1 MLKSQYLFH
10 AKLSLISLFSVH
22 SLLTL
27 SRVIAALGSP
37 SRTHI
42 NFRDS
47 KLTRILQPSLSGNA
61 RMAIICCATP
71 SEMYLEETRSSLQFA
86 SRAKLVKTRAT
97 INEVLDERSMI
108 KKLQKELAAARR
120 AADGEIDLS
129 QIRELESEAARAE
142 NLAKTAQDKY
152 EKLKASILKG
162 GMFQG
167 DASGK
172 HRKRISSTRTPAK
185 GTIVDL
191 GSPSAFGIDR
201 KRRRQSDGI
210 VHHYNSVSSP
220 LLDLTNRNNALST
233 LTPTL
238 ERRNKNDV
246 EETMFLQDSGSF
258 QIILLKEAL
267 AAKGNIARDTDKKLS
282 EWQDKAERYEVSLD
296 SARSEIDTLKED
308 HSSTVA
314 QAELLSAEKEGL
326 ELQRQDILDEVME
339 MYAEKDSAINE
350 ALSTI
355 ESMLREKEIRE
366 ESIES
371 LQDLN
376 IKQSENFKAQED
388 AWDELRCNNNA
399 AINKIQVDL
408 SSSNDQC
415 QMLQEK
421 CTVYDTLVEEK
432 DASIAEHVAS
442 LESSKTDNVELSTH
456 LDQANGRNIAL
467 TQANEALQD
476 KLQNLTSIISNLN
489 SDLTNGHD
497 VVAKLQEQKG
507 LAESLATQM
516 SDKEDLAL
524 TEVQGLVDQ
533 MVASE
538 ERGVIMQSRIEEL
551 EQMLPAMEDKLN
563 QAEALANSV
572 QTENASTGQEVG
584 NLQIEIRILHKENN
598 DLGILLSETTSTN
611 VAFSAENATLK
622 EELNLVSAAVTKLK
636 EDVVNS
642 ESLNNTL
649 SQEKELVEALA
660 THLSDAEDSTLAH
673 VQFLA
678 TQLQQ
683 MQSMVEAKDLTNS
696 ELMVLCASL
705 EDQLNQARVDNELI
719 SDQNTVL
726 NEQLQTL
733 SATIQGVRDEL
744 VNKDSTADSLNTD
757 KELAEALANHLSEAE
772 DSALTQL
779 RELEGQVCDLKNEI
793 EKRESELEVLSK
805 SKSIADEN
813 VENAKT
819 DNKIVSQQNS
829 DLNEQ
834 LQSLL
839 TIVAEL
845 RNELANK
852 TSNIDTLLEEKE
864 LAETLARQMS
874 DAEDSALT
882 QLRELEGQVCDLEN
896 QIAERESELEA
907 LSKSKSIADEN
918 LEHSRADCSEIAAS
932 NRSLKEELHLL
943 LCTVAGLTDGL
954 AASSDAVE
962 SLVTEKELSEVL
974 ASQMSDAEDSA
985 LSQVQNLVEHVHL
998 LQTDVLEN
1006 SAMNTELVNDKKELE
1021 ANLHQI
1027 SRLLDKSVGEN
1038 KDLAETNN
1046 TLSDRV
1052 KELSIEISNLNNSLT
1067 NGDSAAE
1074 NLLSEKNRIQDLLS
1088 EMTDAKNAASAN
1100 VEEIRKKLV
1109 EVNSELSE
1117 LKISKAS
1124 LEESLRSELANLTS
1138 TNSMLEKD
1146 AASKQSQLEILT
1158 SEKDLAK
1165 ALASQISQMEDCAI
1179 QCAHRASE
1187 DLCEARNRCIALRAE
1202 NEKLILSKDQD
1213 QDLLEKLRIAEERIE
1228 SIELT
1233 LNEHRQ
1239 HVNTLNEE
1247 NEALLDSAL
1256 EESKVSSTRHA
1267 EELLIKEAEIKKIA
1281 EEILNLEDTLQRCN
1295 VDLSNMTMN
1304 YNIEAQKLA
1313 DANQELNIA
1322 HVELSEARNRSEPS
1336 PSDYKNDQIQ
1346 ELQQLLASANGREE
1360 EAKNIAIATDEELE
1374 SKERDY
1380 EEAVLFASECEAAA
1394 KEWEQKYRLLEARE
1408 PASTGQD
1415 TEEILNEMELLLD
1428 EKSELEKKLETALS
1442 DRDALEK
1449 DLRKKHEHDQKEL
1462 LQEADAKMKCLRDV
1476 VILREKELDKHKRD
1490 ARMTREELV
1499 AIQEQLKSDQ
1509 SAAIDADEKVLQL
1522 TEQLSSAEQASTKLT
1537 NEVEHLRADYKA
1549 FKEHVSASKESFK
1562 QAAERKLTSA
1572 KGELAS
1578 LKETL
1583 HEETLKARSFEEKV
1597 ELYKREVFRLE
1608 AEMTSTKQS
1617 LINEKEYAVSKVKE
1631 EIALAKVELS
1641 RAHADIFSL
1650 NQDVDH
1656 YKAVVKKAK
1665 QERRSDEEI
1674 AKYQQSLKEH
1684 EDLLEEKNGEINQF
1698 RISLASCQDDVDQ
1711 LKKHVKDLKSKI
1723 KSKDERIKNLEA
1735 KRLTKEHVAMIK
1747 KLKEERRTFKD
1758 DAEDLRRRL
1767 ANADLSSNDKE
1778 NYNHKS
1784 FEADFA
1790 KLQIKNEA
1798 LEKKLRKYIAHSD
1811 VLTKEIRAIQEMIKE
1826 TVADS
1831 NFQEVGDKDLSAA
1844 VVELCERYHTV
1855 EEECNAMSDAK
1866 TALHNT
1872 LLQAKSQLNEVT
1884 NENIKLEE
1892 DLEVT
1897 KKEVVALSQRQSQFQ
1912 EIAENVKGSA
1922 KDLEE
1927 EKNRQVS
1934 YLEKENLHIL
1944 EENKTLKKQVRA
1956 LKSHSK
1962 ASKLTV
1968 QDEPTEDLGSI
1979 LSTLN
1984 SQDKEN
1990 NLNGSIKSPYRAT
2003 TKTSSKTRVGL
2014 GSGEGEINDD
2024 NTQECQQS

>member
-1 MLKSQYLFH
+1 MPLEIVSKKEPKSIRGKKENCVKIVALIPVDEH
-10 AKLSLISLFSVH
+10 AKMSLISLLSVH

-27 SRVIAALGSP
+27 SRVIAALGSS

-120 AADGEIDLS
+120 AADGEIDLT
-129 QIRELESEAARAE
+129 QIRELESEAAKAE
-142 NLAKTAQDKY
+142 NLAKTAQEKY

-167 DASGK
+167 NAGAK

-185 GTIVDL
+185 GTIIDIS
-191 GSPSAFGIDR
+191 SPSAFGIDR

-210 VHHYNSVSSP
+210 VYHYNNVSSP
-220 LLDLTNRNNALST
+220 LLDVTNRNNALAT

-246 EETMFLQDSGSF
+246 EDTMFLQDSGSF
-258 QIILLKEAL
+258 QIVLLKEAL
-267 AAKGNIARDTDKKLS
+267 VAKGNIARDMDKKMS
-282 EWQDKAERYEVSLD
+282 EWQEKAERYEASLD
-296 SARSEIDTLKED
+296 SARSEIDVLKED

-314 QAELLSAEKEGL
+314 QAELLSTEKEGL

-355 ESMLREKEIRE
+355 ESMLGEKELRE
-366 ESIES
+366 ENIES
-371 LQDLN
+371 LKDRN
-376 IKQSENFKAQED
+376 TKQAENFKAQED
-388 AWDELRCNNNA
+388 AWDELRGNNNA
-399 AINKIQVDL
+399 AISEIQVEL

-415 QMLQEK
+415 QMLQDK
-421 CTVYDTLVEEK
+421 CTVYDTLIEEK
-432 DASIAEHVAS
+432 DATIAEHVAS
-442 LESSKTDNVELSTH
+442 LESAKADNTKLSTD

-467 TQANEALQD
+467 TEANKELQD

-497 VVAKLQEQKG
+497 VVAKLQEQRQ
-507 LAESLATQM
+507 LAESLAGQM

-533 MVASE
+533 MVSSE

-551 EQMLPAMEDKLN
+551 EQMLLVTEDKMN
-563 QAEALANSV
+563 QAEVLATSAK
-572 QTENASTGQEVG
+572 TDNATTGQEIC
-584 NLQIEIRILHKENN
+584 NLQCEIRIVKCENEILHKDKI
-598 DLGILLSETTSTN
+598 DLGLLLSETTSTN
-611 VAFSAENATLK
+611 EAFSAENVTLK
-622 EELNLVSAAVTKLK
+622 EELNLVTAAVTKLK
-636 EDVVNS
+636 QDLTNS
-642 ESLNNTL
+642 KSLTNTL
-649 SQEKELVEALA
+649 YKEKELVDTLA
-660 THLSDAEDSTLAH
+660 AHLSEAEDSTLAQ
-673 VQFLA
+673 VQYLA

-683 MQSMVEAKDLTNS
+683 MQNMVEATESTNS
-696 ELMVLCASL
+696 ELMVLSTSL
-705 EDQLNQARVDNELI
+705 EDQLNQGRADNAII
-719 SDQNTVL
+719 SDQNRVL

-733 SATIQGVRDEL
+733 SATVQGVRDEL

-779 RELEGQVCDLKNEI
+779 RELKGQVCDLTNQIAE
-793 EKRESELEVLSK
+793 RESELEELYK

-813 VENAKT
+813 VESAMT
-819 DNKIVSQQNS
+819 DNQIVSQQNNE
-829 DLNEQ
+829 LNEQ

-845 RNELANK
+845 RDEMANK
-852 TSNIDTLLEEKE
+852 NSHIETLLEEKK
-864 LAETLARQMS
+864 LVETLACQMS
-874 DAEDSALT
+874 EAEDSALT
-882 QLRELEGQVCDLEN
+882 QLGELKGQVCDLEN
-896 QIAERESELEA
+896 QIAERESELEENVENA
-907 LSKSKSIADEN
+907 KTDNQIVSQQNSELNEQLQSLLTIVAELRDEMANKNSHIETLLEEKELVETLACQMSEAEDSALTQLGELKGQVCDLENQIIERESELEELSKSKATADDN
-918 LEHSRADCSEIAAS
+918 LKHSRAESGEISAS
-932 NRSLKEELHLL
+932 NRSLE
-943 LCTVAGLTDGL
+943 
-954 AASSDAVE
+954 
-962 SLVTEKELSEVL
+962 
-974 ASQMSDAEDSA
+974 Q
-985 LSQVQNLVEHVHL
+985 
-998 LQTDVLEN
+998 
-1006 SAMNTELVNDKKELE
+1006 
-1021 ANLHQI
+1021 
-1027 SRLLDKSVGEN
+1027 
-1038 KDLAETNN
+1038 
-1046 TLSDRV
+1046 
-1052 KELSIEISNLNNSLT
+1052 
-1067 NGDSAAE
+1067 
-1074 NLLSEKNRIQDLLS
+1074 
-1088 EMTDAKNAASAN
+1088 
-1100 VEEIRKKLV
+1100 
-1109 EVNSELSE
+1109 
-1117 LKISKAS
+1117 
-1124 LEESLRSELANLTS
+1124 SLRGELANLTA
-1138 TNSMLEKD
+1138 TNAVLEKD
-1146 AASKQSQLEILT
+1146 SASKQSQLEILT
-1158 SEKDLAK
+1158 SEKDLAE

-1187 DLCEARNRCIALRAE
+1187 ELREARNNCIALRAE
-1202 NEKLILSKDQD
+1202 NEKLMLTKDQD
-1213 QDLLEKLRIAEERIE
+1213 HDLLEKLHIAEERKE
-1228 SIELT
+1228 SIELE

-1239 HVNTLNEE
+1239 HVNTLHEE
-1247 NEALLDSAL
+1247 NGALINSAL
-1256 EESKVSSTRHA
+1256 GESKVSSTRHA
-1267 EELLIKEAEIKKIA
+1267 EELLIKEAEIEKLA
-1281 EEILNLEDTLQRCN
+1281 EEVLNLEDTLQRCN
-1295 VDLSNMTMN
+1295 VDLSNVTMN
-1304 YNIEAQKLA
+1304 YNIEAQKLE
-1313 DANQELNIA
+1313 DANRELHIA
-1322 HVELSEARNRSEPS
+1322 HVELSETRDRSEPS
-1336 PSDYKNDQIQ
+1336 RPSDDKSEQIQ
-1346 ELQQLLASANGREE
+1346 ELQQLLASANKREE
-1360 EAKNIAIATDEELE
+1360 EAKNIAIATDEDLE
-1374 SKERDY
+1374 CKERDY

-1428 EKSELEKKLETALS
+1428 EKSELEKKLEIALS

-1449 DLRKKHEHDQKEL
+1449 DLRKKHEQDQKEL
-1462 LQEADAKMKCLRDV
+1462 LQEADAKMNGLREE

-1522 TEQLSSAEQASTKLT
+1522 TEQLSSAEQASTKVT
-1537 NEVEHLRADYKA
+1537 KEVENLRTDYKS
-1549 FKEHVSASKESFK
+1549 FKEHVNASKESFK
-1562 QAAERKLTSA
+1562 QAAERKLTLA
-1572 KGELAS
+1572 KEELAS
-1578 LKETL
+1578 LKESL
-1583 HEETLKARSFEEKV
+1583 HEETLNARSFEEKV

-1608 AEMTSTKQS
+1608 TEMASTKQS

-1641 RAHADIFSL
+1641 RSQADIFSL

-1674 AKYQQSLKEH
+1674 TKYQQSLKEY
-1684 EDLLEEKNGEINQF
+1684 EDLLAEKKGESNQF
-1698 RISLASCQDDVDQ
+1698 RISLTSCQDDVDQ
-1711 LKKHVKDLKSKI
+1711 LKKHVNDLKSKI

-1758 DAEDLRRRL
+1758 DAEDLRSKL
-1767 ANADLSSNDKE
+1767 ANVDLSSNDKE

-1790 KLQIKNEA
+1790 KLQAKNEA

-1811 VLTKEIRAIQEMIKE
+1811 VLAKEMRAIQEMIKE
-1826 TVADS
+1826 TVTDS
-1831 NFQEVGDKDLSAA
+1831 NFQEVEDKDLSAA

-1866 TALHNT
+1866 TALHDT
-1872 LLQAKSQLNEVT
+1872 LLQTKLQLNEVVK
-1884 NENIKLEE
+1884 EKLILEE

-1897 KKEVVALSQRQSQFQ
+1897 KEEVVALSQRQRQFQ

-1956 LKSHSK
+1956 LKTHSK

-1968 QDEPTEDLGSI
+1968 EDEPTEDLGSI

-1990 NLNGSIKSPYRAT
+1990 NLNGIIKSPYRAT

-2014 GSGEGEINDD
+2014 GSGEGEMNDD

>member
-1 MLKSQYLFH
+1 MPLEIVSKKEPKSIRGKKENCVKIVALIPVDEH
-10 AKLSLISLFSVH
+10 AKMSLISLLSVH

-27 SRVIAALGSP
+27 SRVIAALGSS

-120 AADGEIDLS
+120 AADGEIDLT
-129 QIRELESEAARAE
+129 QIRELESEAAKAE
-142 NLAKTAQDKY
+142 NLAKTAQEKY

-167 DASGK
+167 NAGAK

-185 GTIVDL
+185 GTIIDIS
-191 GSPSAFGIDR
+191 SPSAFGIDR

-210 VHHYNSVSSP
+210 VYHYNNVSSP
-220 LLDLTNRNNALST
+220 LLDVTNRNNALAT

-246 EETMFLQDSGSF
+246 EDTMFLQDSGSF
-258 QIILLKEAL
+258 QIVLLKEAL
-267 AAKGNIARDTDKKLS
+267 VAKGNIARDMDKKMS
-282 EWQDKAERYEVSLD
+282 EWQEKAERYEASLD
-296 SARSEIDTLKED
+296 SARSEIDVLKED

-314 QAELLSAEKEGL
+314 QAELLSTEKEGL

-355 ESMLREKEIRE
+355 ESMLGEKELRE
-366 ESIES
+366 ENIES
-371 LQDLN
+371 LKDRN
-376 IKQSENFKAQED
+376 TKQAENFKAQED
-388 AWDELRCNNNA
+388 AWDELRGNNNA
-399 AINKIQVDL
+399 AISEIQVEL

-415 QMLQEK
+415 QMLQDK
-421 CTVYDTLVEEK
+421 CTVYDTLIEEK
-432 DASIAEHVAS
+432 DATIAEHVAS
-442 LESSKTDNVELSTH
+442 LESAKADNTKLSTD

-467 TQANEALQD
+467 TEANKELQD

-497 VVAKLQEQKG
+497 VVAKLQEQRQ
-507 LAESLATQM
+507 LAESLAGQM

-533 MVASE
+533 MVSSE

-551 EQMLPAMEDKLN
+551 EQMLLVTEDKMN
-563 QAEALANSV
+563 QAEVLATSAK
-572 QTENASTGQEVG
+572 TDNATTGQEIC
-584 NLQIEIRILHKENN
+584 NLQCEIRIVKCENEILHKDKI
-598 DLGILLSETTSTN
+598 DLGLLLSETTSTN
-611 VAFSAENATLK
+611 EAFSAENVTLK
-622 EELNLVSAAVTKLK
+622 EELNLVTAAVTKLK
-636 EDVVNS
+636 QDLTNS
-642 ESLNNTL
+642 KSLTNTL
-649 SQEKELVEALA
+649 YKEKELVDTLA
-660 THLSDAEDSTLAH
+660 AHLSEAEDSTLAQ
-673 VQFLA
+673 VQYLA

-683 MQSMVEAKDLTNS
+683 MQNMVEATESTNS
-696 ELMVLCASL
+696 ELMVLSTSL
-705 EDQLNQARVDNELI
+705 EDQLNQGRADNAII
-719 SDQNTVL
+719 SDQNRVL

-733 SATIQGVRDEL
+733 SATVQGVRDEL

-757 KELAEALANHLSEAE
+757 KVLAEALANHLSEAE

-779 RELEGQVCDLKNEI
+779 RELKGQVCDLTNQIAE
-793 EKRESELEVLSK
+793 RESELEELYK

-813 VENAKT
+813 VESAMT
-819 DNKIVSQQNS
+819 DNQIVSQQNNE
-829 DLNEQ
+829 LNEQ

-845 RNELANK
+845 RDEMANK
-852 TSNIDTLLEEKE
+852 NSHIETLLEEKE
-864 LAETLARQMS
+864 LVETLACQMS
-874 DAEDSALT
+874 EAEDSALT
-882 QLRELEGQVCDLEN
+882 QLGELKGQVCDLEN
-896 QIAERESELEA
+896 QIIERESELEE
-907 LSKSKSIADEN
+907 LSKSKATADDN
-918 LEHSRADCSEIAAS
+918 LKHSRAESGEISAS
-932 NRSLKEELHLL
+932 NRSLE
-943 LCTVAGLTDGL
+943 
-954 AASSDAVE
+954 
-962 SLVTEKELSEVL
+962 
-974 ASQMSDAEDSA
+974 Q
-985 LSQVQNLVEHVHL
+985 
-998 LQTDVLEN
+998 
-1006 SAMNTELVNDKKELE
+1006 
-1021 ANLHQI
+1021 
-1027 SRLLDKSVGEN
+1027 
-1038 KDLAETNN
+1038 
-1046 TLSDRV
+1046 
-1052 KELSIEISNLNNSLT
+1052 
-1067 NGDSAAE
+1067 
-1074 NLLSEKNRIQDLLS
+1074 
-1088 EMTDAKNAASAN
+1088 
-1100 VEEIRKKLV
+1100 
-1109 EVNSELSE
+1109 
-1117 LKISKAS
+1117 
-1124 LEESLRSELANLTS
+1124 SLRGELANLTA
-1138 TNSMLEKD
+1138 TNAVLEKD
-1146 AASKQSQLEILT
+1146 SASKQSQLEILT
-1158 SEKDLAK
+1158 SEKDLAE

-1187 DLCEARNRCIALRAE
+1187 ELREARNNCIALRAD
-1202 NEKLILSKDQD
+1202 NEKLMLTKDQD
-1213 QDLLEKLRIAEERIE
+1213 HDLLEKLHIAEERKE
-1228 SIELT
+1228 SIELE

-1239 HVNTLNEE
+1239 HVNTLHEE
-1247 NEALLDSAL
+1247 NGALINSAL
-1256 EESKVSSTRHA
+1256 GESKVSSTRHA
-1267 EELLIKEAEIKKIA
+1267 EELLIKEAEIEKLA
-1281 EEILNLEDTLQRCN
+1281 EEVLNLEDTLQRCN
-1295 VDLSNMTMN
+1295 VDLSNVTMN
-1304 YNIEAQKLA
+1304 YNIEAQKLE
-1313 DANQELNIA
+1313 DANRELHIA
-1322 HVELSEARNRSEPS
+1322 HVELSETRDRSEPS
-1336 PSDYKNDQIQ
+1336 RPSDDKSEQIQ
-1346 ELQQLLASANGREE
+1346 ELQQLLASANKREE
-1360 EAKNIAIATDEELE
+1360 EAKNIAIATDEDLE
-1374 SKERDY
+1374 CKERDY

-1428 EKSELEKKLETALS
+1428 EKSELEKKLEIALS

-1449 DLRKKHEHDQKEL
+1449 DLRKKHEQDQKEL
-1462 LQEADAKMKCLRDV
+1462 LQEADAKMNGLREE

-1522 TEQLSSAEQASTKLT
+1522 TEQLSSAEQASTKVT
-1537 NEVEHLRADYKA
+1537 KEVENLRTDYKS
-1549 FKEHVSASKESFK
+1549 FKEHVNASKESFK
-1562 QAAERKLTSA
+1562 QAAERKLTLA
-1572 KGELAS
+1572 KEELAS
-1578 LKETL
+1578 LKESL
-1583 HEETLKARSFEEKV
+1583 HEETLNARSFEEKV

-1608 AEMTSTKQS
+1608 TEMASTKQS

-1641 RAHADIFSL
+1641 RSQADIFSL

-1674 AKYQQSLKEH
+1674 TKYQQSLKEY
-1684 EDLLEEKNGEINQF
+1684 EDLLAEKKGESNQF
-1698 RISLASCQDDVDQ
+1698 RISLTSCQDDVDQ
-1711 LKKHVKDLKSKI
+1711 LKKHVNDLKSKI

-1758 DAEDLRRRL
+1758 DAEDLRSKL
-1767 ANADLSSNDKE
+1767 ANVDLSSNDKE

-1790 KLQIKNEA
+1790 KLQAKNEA

-1811 VLTKEIRAIQEMIKE
+1811 VLAKEMRAIQEMIKE
-1826 TVADS
+1826 TVTDS
-1831 NFQEVGDKDLSAA
+1831 NFQEVEDKDLSAA

-1866 TALHNT
+1866 TALHDT
-1872 LLQAKSQLNEVT
+1872 LLQTKLQLNEVVK
-1884 NENIKLEE
+1884 EKLILEE

-1897 KKEVVALSQRQSQFQ
+1897 KEEVVALSQRQRQFQ

-1956 LKSHSK
+1956 LKTHSK

-1968 QDEPTEDLGSI
+1968 EDEPTEDLGSI

-1990 NLNGSIKSPYRAT
+1990 NLNGIIKSPYRAT

-2014 GSGEGEINDD
+2014 GSGEGEMNDD

>member
-1 MLKSQYLFH
+1 MPLEIVSKKEPKSIRGKKENCVKIVALIPVDEH
-10 AKLSLISLFSVH
+10 AKMSLISLLSVH

-27 SRVIAALGSP
+27 SRVIAALGSS

-120 AADGEIDLS
+120 AADGEIDLT
-129 QIRELESEAARAE
+129 QIRELESEAAKAE
-142 NLAKTAQDKY
+142 NLAKTAQEKY

-167 DASGK
+167 NAGAK

-185 GTIVDL
+185 GTIIDIS
-191 GSPSAFGIDR
+191 SPSAFGIDR

-210 VHHYNSVSSP
+210 VYHYNNVSSP
-220 LLDLTNRNNALST
+220 LLDVTNRNNALAT

-246 EETMFLQDSGSF
+246 EDTMFLQDSGSF
-258 QIILLKEAL
+258 QIVLLKEAL
-267 AAKGNIARDTDKKLS
+267 VAKGNIARDMDKKMS
-282 EWQDKAERYEVSLD
+282 EWQEKAERYEASLD
-296 SARSEIDTLKED
+296 SARSEIDVLKED

-314 QAELLSAEKEGL
+314 QAELLSTEKEGL

-355 ESMLREKEIRE
+355 ESMLGEKELRE
-366 ESIES
+366 ENIES
-371 LQDLN
+371 LKDRN
-376 IKQSENFKAQED
+376 TKQAENFKAQED
-388 AWDELRCNNNA
+388 AWDELRGNNNA
-399 AINKIQVDL
+399 AISEIQVEL

-415 QMLQEK
+415 QMLQDK
-421 CTVYDTLVEEK
+421 CTVYDTLIEEK
-432 DASIAEHVAS
+432 DATIAEHVAS
-442 LESSKTDNVELSTH
+442 LESAKADNTKLSTD

-467 TQANEALQD
+467 TEANKELQD

-497 VVAKLQEQKG
+497 VVAKLQEQRQ
-507 LAESLATQM
+507 LAESLAGQM

-533 MVASE
+533 MVSSE

-551 EQMLPAMEDKLN
+551 EQMLLVTEDKMN
-563 QAEALANSV
+563 QAEVLATSAK
-572 QTENASTGQEVG
+572 TDNATTGQEIC
-584 NLQIEIRILHKENN
+584 NLQCEIRIVKCENEILHKDKI
-598 DLGILLSETTSTN
+598 DLGLLLSETTSTN
-611 VAFSAENATLK
+611 EAFSAENVTLK
-622 EELNLVSAAVTKLK
+622 EELNLVTAAVTKLK
-636 EDVVNS
+636 QDLTNS
-642 ESLNNTL
+642 KSLTNTL
-649 SQEKELVEALA
+649 YKEKELVDTLA
-660 THLSDAEDSTLAH
+660 AHLSEAEDSTLAQ
-673 VQFLA
+673 VQYLA

-683 MQSMVEAKDLTNS
+683 MQNMVEATESTNS
-696 ELMVLCASL
+696 ELMVLSTSL
-705 EDQLNQARVDNELI
+705 EDQLNQGRADNAII
-719 SDQNTVL
+719 SDQNRVL

-733 SATIQGVRDEL
+733 SATVQGVRDEL

-779 RELEGQVCDLKNEI
+779 RELKGQVCDLTNQIAE
-793 EKRESELEVLSK
+793 RESELEELYK

-813 VENAKT
+813 VESAMT
-819 DNKIVSQQNS
+819 DNQIVSQQNNE
-829 DLNEQ
+829 LNEQ

-845 RNELANK
+845 RDEMANK
-852 TSNIDTLLEEKE
+852 NSHIETLLEEKE
-864 LAETLARQMS
+864 LVETLACQMS
-874 DAEDSALT
+874 EAEDSALT
-882 QLRELEGQVCDLEN
+882 QLGELKGQVCDLEN
-896 QIAERESELEA
+896 QIIERESELEE
-907 LSKSKSIADEN
+907 LSKSKATADDN
-918 LEHSRADCSEIAAS
+918 LKHSRAESGEISAS
-932 NRSLKEELHLL
+932 NRSLE
-943 LCTVAGLTDGL
+943 
-954 AASSDAVE
+954 
-962 SLVTEKELSEVL
+962 
-974 ASQMSDAEDSA
+974 Q
-985 LSQVQNLVEHVHL
+985 
-998 LQTDVLEN
+998 
-1006 SAMNTELVNDKKELE
+1006 
-1021 ANLHQI
+1021 
-1027 SRLLDKSVGEN
+1027 
-1038 KDLAETNN
+1038 
-1046 TLSDRV
+1046 
-1052 KELSIEISNLNNSLT
+1052 
-1067 NGDSAAE
+1067 
-1074 NLLSEKNRIQDLLS
+1074 
-1088 EMTDAKNAASAN
+1088 
-1100 VEEIRKKLV
+1100 
-1109 EVNSELSE
+1109 
-1117 LKISKAS
+1117 
-1124 LEESLRSELANLTS
+1124 SLRGELANLTA
-1138 TNSMLEKD
+1138 TNAVLEKD
-1146 AASKQSQLEILT
+1146 SASKQSQLEILT
-1158 SEKDLAK
+1158 SEKDLAE

-1187 DLCEARNRCIALRAE
+1187 ELREARNNCIALRAD
-1202 NEKLILSKDQD
+1202 NEKLMLTKDQD
-1213 QDLLEKLRIAEERIE
+1213 HDLLEKLHIAEERKE
-1228 SIELT
+1228 SIELE

-1239 HVNTLNEE
+1239 HVNTLHEE
-1247 NEALLDSAL
+1247 NGALINSAL
-1256 EESKVSSTRHA
+1256 GESKVSSTRHA
-1267 EELLIKEAEIKKIA
+1267 EELLIKEAEIEKLA
-1281 EEILNLEDTLQRCN
+1281 EEVLNLEDTLQRCN
-1295 VDLSNMTMN
+1295 VDLSNVTMN
-1304 YNIEAQKLA
+1304 YNIEAQKLE
-1313 DANQELNIA
+1313 DANRELHIA
-1322 HVELSEARNRSEPS
+1322 HVELSETRDRSEPS
-1336 PSDYKNDQIQ
+1336 RPSDDKSEQIQ
-1346 ELQQLLASANGREE
+1346 ELQQLLASANKREE
-1360 EAKNIAIATDEELE
+1360 EAKNIAIATDEDLE
-1374 SKERDY
+1374 CKERDY

-1428 EKSELEKKLETALS
+1428 EKSELEKKLEIALS

-1449 DLRKKHEHDQKEL
+1449 DLRKKHEQDQKEL
-1462 LQEADAKMKCLRDV
+1462 LQEADAKMNGLREE

-1522 TEQLSSAEQASTKLT
+1522 TEQLSSAEQASTKVT
-1537 NEVEHLRADYKA
+1537 KEVENLRTDYKS
-1549 FKEHVSASKESFK
+1549 FKEHVNASKESFK
-1562 QAAERKLTSA
+1562 QAAERKLTLA
-1572 KGELAS
+1572 KEELAS
-1578 LKETL
+1578 LKESL
-1583 HEETLKARSFEEKV
+1583 HEETLNARSFEEKV

-1608 AEMTSTKQS
+1608 TEMASTKQS

-1641 RAHADIFSL
+1641 RSQADIFSL

-1674 AKYQQSLKEH
+1674 TKYQQSLKEY
-1684 EDLLEEKNGEINQF
+1684 EDLLAEKKGESNQF
-1698 RISLASCQDDVDQ
+1698 RISLTSCQDDVDQ
-1711 LKKHVKDLKSKI
+1711 LKKHVNDLKSKI

-1758 DAEDLRRRL
+1758 DAEDLRSKL
-1767 ANADLSSNDKE
+1767 ANVDLSSNDKE

-1790 KLQIKNEA
+1790 KLQAKNEA

-1811 VLTKEIRAIQEMIKE
+1811 VLAKEMRAIQEMIKE
-1826 TVADS
+1826 TVTDS
-1831 NFQEVGDKDLSAA
+1831 NFQEVEDKDLSAA

-1866 TALHNT
+1866 TALHDT
-1872 LLQAKSQLNEVT
+1872 LLQTKLQLNEVVK
-1884 NENIKLEE
+1884 EKLILEE

-1897 KKEVVALSQRQSQFQ
+1897 KEEVVALSQRQRQFQ

-1956 LKSHSK
+1956 LKTHSK

-1968 QDEPTEDLGSI
+1968 EDEPTEDLGSI

-1990 NLNGSIKSPYRAT
+1990 NLNGIIKSPYRAT

-2014 GSGEGEINDD
+2014 GSGEGEMNDD